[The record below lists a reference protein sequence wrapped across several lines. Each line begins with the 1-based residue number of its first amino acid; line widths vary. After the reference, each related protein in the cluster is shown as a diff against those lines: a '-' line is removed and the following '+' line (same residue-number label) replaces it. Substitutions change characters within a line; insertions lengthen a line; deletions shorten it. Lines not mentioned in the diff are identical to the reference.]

1 MRSRSGERNAIP
13 STRLYQPGSLGELG
27 RAAPA
32 PRSLNS
38 AGRGA
43 AGPPISAAEWVRSD
57 TPEARRAAAARRA
70 AEAEAMDPHQ
80 RLLLET
86 GKGLPG
92 LDAKGEPG
100 ECMARPGPG
109 WDHKVEK
116 DPDAL

>member
-1 MRSRSGERNAIP
+1 M
-13 STRLYQPGSLGELG
+13 Q
-27 RAAPA
+27 
-32 PRSLNS
+32 S
-38 AGRGA
+38 ASVRGA
-43 AGPPISAAEWVRSD
+43 GGALARSHARTLARSHGTHGTLARSHPPTAL
-57 TPEARRAAAARRA
+57 RR
-70 AEAEAMDPHQ
+70 Q
-80 RLLLET
+80 VRLLLET